1 MSRTPVTGNH
11 AQPASLTPAQTRRA
25 MNLNIILGSSGT
37 LWVTVIAPGTIMN
50 VFFKNQLGAS
60 SEALG
65 VLVAA
70 TQLASVFNLLSIV
83 IFGRLRRAK
92 PFWIVVTTLHRM
104 LGFVPA
110 AVALA
115 VAQGGSRVAGAQ
127 AILLALGVS
136 WLFANLGTS
145 GWWRWTA
152 ELVPEDIRSTF
163 FGRRS
168 AVINAVTMIWFLL
181 ATVVL
186 DLFKDANI
194 FWVYFALFAVGG
206 IGGVMEI
213 VLYVLIPEPVPMTP
227 RPAFRWSEFLEP
239 VRNTN
244 FLGFS
249 FSVGIWLFSV
259 NVLGPFVAPYI
270 TAADGIGAPVTWLGI
285 MMVITQLS
293 YVATST
299 TWGMLMDRIGRKPVV
314 LLGSMYPLSWAIY
327 FFLSPSNYIIIL
339 PITALIQGLLSPA
352 ILDGAGQMMLTL
364 TPAKSRTAYVAW
376 YAMIAGMLPAG
387 GALLG
392 GTLDTA
398 LSGFHF
404 SPAGRVPVGGFQVV
418 ILLCFVL
425 CIASLL
431 ILSRIREGREKPV
444 GFLLSVLVTPN
455 IFRTFL
461 SINVLGRGEA
471 STKVAR
477 ALRTVERGSGA
488 IAVSDII
495 RRLDDPDMEVREEAA
510 RALGR
515 IGSVEAVEP
524 LIRHL
529 RDRHSTI
536 RPYAARALG
545 RIGDRRAVQWLIE
558 GLDSASEELAEACC
572 HALGRMGAR
581 EALKPML
588 RLVGEERTERVIA
601 AAGEAMSRLGAFEA
615 ALDIFP
621 RMHAAGS
628 PIMPRQF
635 AIALANLLG
644 KPGEFYA
651 IVTGDASS
659 RGVALERLQQEAQ
672 RNLQALVSTACASG
686 GPVELRD
693 ALVGAAKRLHEKVA
707 GADYAAQIETLHVV
721 LLDIT
726 RLLAGRAFSEDDAL
740 GFAFMHN
747 PKLGLGLWFTSEV
760 KLWLLAAR
768 DNGRIRGTE
777 VLEMDALLGI
787 YFLSAY
793 RETGE
798 EEEE

>member
-1 MSRTPVTGNH
+1 
-11 AQPASLTPAQTRRA
+11 
-25 MNLNIILGSSGT
+25 MNLNIILGSCGT

-60 SEALG
+60 SESLG
-65 VLVAA
+65 LLVAL

-83 IFGRLRRAK
+83 IFGRLRRVK

-115 VAQGGSRVAGAQ
+115 VAERGSRVAGAQ

-152 ELVPEDIRSTF
+152 EVVPEDIRSTF

-186 DLFKDANI
+186 DIFKNANV
-194 FWVYFALFAVGG
+194 FWVYCALFAVGG
-206 IGGVMEI
+206 VGGVVEI
-213 VLYVLIPEPVPMTP
+213 VLYVLIPEPVPLAP
-227 RPAFRWSEFLEP
+227 RPSFRWAEFLEP

-249 FSVGIWLFSV
+249 FSIGIWLFSV

-270 TAADGIGAPVTWLGI
+270 TATDGIGAPVTWLGI

-299 TWGMLMDRIGRKPVV
+299 TWGMLMDRMGRKPVV
-314 LLGSMYPLSWAIY
+314 LLGSVYPLSWVIY
-327 FFLSPSNYIIIL
+327 FFLTPSNYVIIL

-352 ILDGAGQMMLTL
+352 ILDGAGQLMLTL
-364 TPAKSRTAYVAW
+364 TPARSRTAYVAW
-376 YAMIAGMLPAG
+376 YAMIAGVLPAG

-392 GTLDTA
+392 GSLDTA
-398 LSGFHF
+398 LSGFHRTV
-404 SPAGRVPVGGFQVV
+404 AGRVPVGGFQVV

-425 CIASLL
+425 CILSLL

-444 GFLLSVLVTPN
+444 GFLLSVLITPN

-477 ALRTVERGSGA
+477 ALRNVERGSGA

-515 IGSVEAVEP
+515 IGSTEAVDP

-545 RIGDRRAVQWLIE
+545 RLGDRRAVPWLIE
-558 GLDSASEELAEACC
+558 CLESGSEELVDACC
-572 HALGRMGAR
+572 QALGRMGAHD
-581 EALKPML
+581 ALKPLL
-588 RLVGEERTERVIA
+588 RLVGEERPERVIVA
-601 AAGEAMSRLGAFEA
+601 ASEAMSRLGAFEA
-615 ALDIFP
+615 ALDILP
-621 RMHAAGS
+621 RMHAAES
-628 PIMPRQF
+628 PIMQRQF
-635 AIALANLLG
+635 AVALGNLLG
-644 KPGEFYA
+644 RPGEFYS

-672 RNLQALVSTACASG
+672 RNLQALVSAACGGG

-693 ALVGAAKRLHEKVA
+693 SLMNTAKRLRSTVPGTDPA
-707 GADYAAQIETLHVV
+707 SLIETLHAV
-721 LLDIT
+721 LLDLI
-726 RLLAGRAFSEDDAL
+726 RQLACRGFSEDDAL

-747 PKLGLGLWFTSEV
+747 AKLGLGLWFTSEV
-760 KLWLLAAR
+760 KLRLA
-768 DNGRIRGTE
+768 GLRGTE
-777 VLEMDALLGI
+777 LLEIDALLGM
-787 YFLSAY
+787 YFLSVY